1 MTASGAAAVTPAPG
15 VEETEA
21 VRCRVRASFVLAD
34 AEAGE
39 DAAVASPCLS
49 HADTR
54 AYEREREREREK
66 EDDAVEE
73 DDAKIAAPA
82 LMIRT

>member
-1 MTASGAAAVTPAPG
+1 MTASGAAAVTTAPG

-54 AYEREREREREK
+54 AYEREREREK

>member
-54 AYEREREREREK
+54 AYEREREREK